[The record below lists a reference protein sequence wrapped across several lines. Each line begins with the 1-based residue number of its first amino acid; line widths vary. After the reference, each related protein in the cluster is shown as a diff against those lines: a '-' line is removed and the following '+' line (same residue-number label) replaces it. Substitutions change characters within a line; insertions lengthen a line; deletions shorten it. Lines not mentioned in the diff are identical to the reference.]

1 MIRFSLNVSHA
12 LGSFYFL
19 RNIPALRILLYLL
32 IMWTSLNCG
41 ASIAIFEMLQ
51 KTSKSGDDNSLLTL
65 FSLETLT
72 KSIAISNLS
81 NIGNSVI
88 ETGFLVGTAFDNNS
102 VSSVEVSLDG
112 GPFLPATGT
121 TNWVYQLPNGANT
134 WKMGSLHSINVRSKN
149 PTGNVSASVSISA
162 RQGKNKDING
172 DGYPDLAVGTP
183 SASSNT
189 GQVFLFYSSGSGGI
203 LTSNLAAANASIS
216 GTANSTFGN
225 FVDLGD
231 VNGDGYA
238 DLAAGATAYSANTG
252 QVYIFHSTG
261 ITGISASSV
270 GNANATITGIAGS
283 QLGYALA
290 LGDINGDGYADLA
303 TGAYMYSNH
312 AGQAYVFHSTGSAGI
327 TASSYSG
334 ASTTIIGPGTSN
346 FAASLALGDVN
357 GDGYA
362 DLALGGNYYN
372 TSRGNIWIFH
382 SAGSGG
388 ITASSYS
395 SANTNIPGETIYND
409 FGLPLAFGDVNGD
422 GYADLASGANRYNNT
437 FTGKVYVFQSTGI
450 NGITVSA
457 AGSATTMI
465 TGQTSGDTFG
475 GNLTFGDINGDGYA
489 DLAAGAANYASATGR
504 AYIFPSTG
512 SAGLSAVASVTI
524 NGEGTGNSF
533 ASALAFS
540 DFNGDGYSD
549 LAAGASTYSSTLG
562 RTYVFLSSGKTGT
575 VASLASAANAIITG
589 ATNSNF
595 GSSVANGNED
605 SIWNNYLKMVTRTGI
620 FKTEDT
626 SIFLISSRTE
636 ELAIRDF
643 TYLRKPTQSNP
654 F

>member
-1 MIRFSLNVSHA
+1 M
-12 LGSFYFL
+12 
-19 RNIPALRILLYLL
+19 
-32 IMWTSLNCG
+32 
-41 ASIAIFEMLQ
+41 
-51 KTSKSGDDNSLLTL
+51 
-65 FSLETLT
+65 
-72 KSIAISNLS
+72 
-81 NIGNSVI
+81 
-88 ETGFLVGTAFDNNS
+88 
-102 VSSVEVSLDG
+102 
-112 GPFLPATGT
+112 
-121 TNWVYQLPNGANT
+121 
-134 WKMGSLHSINVRSKN
+134 
-149 PTGNVSASVSISA
+149 
-162 RQGKNKDING
+162 
-172 DGYPDLAVGTP
+172 
-183 SASSNT
+183 
-189 GQVFLFYSSGSGGI
+189 
-203 LTSNLAAANASIS
+203 
-216 GTANSTFGN
+216 
-225 FVDLGD
+225 
-231 VNGDGYA
+231 
-238 DLAAGATAYSANTG
+238 
-252 QVYIFHSTG
+252 
-261 ITGISASSV
+261 
-270 GNANATITGIAGS
+270 
-283 QLGYALA
+283 
-290 LGDINGDGYADLA
+290 
-303 TGAYMYSNH
+303 
-312 AGQAYVFHSTGSAGI
+312 
-327 TASSYSG
+327 
-334 ASTTIIGPGTSN
+334 
-346 FAASLALGDVN
+346 N